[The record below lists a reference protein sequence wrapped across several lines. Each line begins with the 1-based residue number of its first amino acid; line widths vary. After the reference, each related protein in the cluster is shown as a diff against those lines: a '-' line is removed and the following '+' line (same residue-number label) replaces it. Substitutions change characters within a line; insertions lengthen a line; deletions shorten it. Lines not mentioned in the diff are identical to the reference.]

1 MTSWDYYSRTID
13 RIIWAEGTDRSA
25 TRNYVDTVIEQHPTL
40 QRIRQFAIPEIDD
53 LPEDF
58 VTPRTIVVRK
68 PVRGDLGRCP
78 GTHGHLCCNYM
89 TLNVYLGCTLG
100 CTYCIMQSYLR
111 NRTLEVHLPQTE
123 TIADIRALATENPDR
138 IVRLGTGEVGD
149 SLLYDPLFGISNDL
163 IRSLEDIPNLRFEV
177 KTKTDYVD
185 HLPGMPERS
194 LAGGL
199 TPADHPPTDH
209 TTESIFPPR
218 RPTSAPP
225 RNAIV
230 AFSVNPPSVVQRE
243 EGSAASLEDRLNA
256 ARLANAG
263 GYRVAYHFDPMIH
276 VPGWEDEYAG
286 VVESLAR
293 VQGVVPEWISL
304 GTVRYPP
311 PLKGMI
317 ERRPYGIDEFSRS
330 RDGKM
335 RYIQPV
341 RTKMYRFV
349 KERLRRAFS
358 ETPIYLCMESP
369 TVWRDMQ
376 RSAGGDEVALR
387 RIMRPLEIRGIEV

>member
-13 RIIWAEGTDRSA
+13 RIVWTEGTDRST
-25 TRNYVDTVIEQHPTL
+25 TRGHVDAVVKQHPEL
-40 QRIRQFAIPEIDD
+40 RRIQQFVIPEIES
-53 LPEDF
+53 LPEEF
-58 VTPRTIVVRK
+58 VTPRTVVVRN

-111 NRTLEVHLPQTE
+111 NRTLEVHLPQEE
-123 TIADIRALATENPDR
+123 TIARIRAIATDNPDR

-149 SLLYDPLFGISNDL
+149 SLLYDPLFGVSSDC
-163 IRSLEDIPNLRFEV
+163 IRSLQDIPNLRFEL

-185 HLPGMPERS
+185 HLPGVLGSP
-194 LAGGL
+194 AGRE
-199 TPADHPPTDH
+199 
-209 TTESIFPPR
+209 TTEVHDLPTGSSNVPR
-218 RPTSAPP
+218 RNTV
-225 RNAIV
+225 I
-230 AFSVNPPSVVQRE
+230 AFSVNPPEVIKEE
-243 EGSAASLEDRLNA
+243 EGSAASLHDRLEA
-256 ARLANAG
+256 ARAAIVG
-263 GYRVAYHFDPMIH
+263 GYRVAYHFDPMLH
-276 VPGWEDEYAG
+276 VPGWEEGYAS
-286 VVESLAR
+286 VIESLA
-293 VQGVVPEWISL
+293 GVKEVSPEWISL

-317 ERRPYGIDEFSRS
+317 EKRPYGVDEFSRS

-335 RYIQPV
+335 RYIQPI
-341 RTKMYRFV
+341 RTKMYRFA
-349 KERLRRAFS
+349 KERLRRVFP

-369 TVWRDMQ
+369 TVWRNMQ
-376 RSAGGDEVALR
+376 RSAGGDEVVLR

>member
-1 MTSWDYYSRTID
+1 MTSWDYYFRTID
-13 RIIWAEGTDRSA
+13 RIIWTEGTDRSA
-25 TRNYVDTVIEQHPTL
+25 TRDYVDSVIAFHPEL
-40 QRIRQFAIPEIDD
+40 QRIRQLSILEVSEVPE
-53 LPEDF
+53 EF

-111 NRTLEVHLPQTE
+111 NRTLEVHLPQME
-123 TIADIRALATENPDR
+123 TIDEIRALAENNPER

-149 SLLYDPLFGISNDL
+149 SLLYDPLFGISTDL
-163 IRSLEDIPNLRFEV
+163 IRSLADIPNLRFEV

-185 HLPGMPERS
+185 HLPGVSERS
-194 LAGGL
+194 SHHPPLGG
-199 TPADHPPTDH
+199 TPAV
-209 TTESIFPPR
+209 R
-218 RPTSAPP
+218 
-225 RNAIV
+225 RNAVV
-230 AFSVNPPSVVQRE
+230 AFSVNPPRVVRRE
-243 EGSAASLEDRLNA
+243 EGSAASLDDRLSA
-256 ARLANAG
+256 ARLAIAG

-276 VPGWEDEYAG
+276 VANWEDEYAR
-286 VVESLAR
+286 VVESLA
-293 VQGVVPEWISL
+293 GVKGVAPEWISL

-317 ERRPYGIDEFSRS
+317 ERRPYGIDEFTRS

-335 RYIQPV
+335 RYIQPI

-349 KERLRRAFS
+349 KERLRRAFP

-376 RSAGGDEVALR
+376 RFAGGDEVALR
-387 RIMRPLEIRGIEV
+387 RIMRPIEIRGIQV